1 MESLVDARAAIYTVL
16 GALYRNEG
24 VENDSE
30 AILAVLRAVSESP
43 FAEGINEYTDRMTNA
58 LVEDK
63 GAVAREAH
71 VLFNLPFGDFINS
84 SMSYYHDE
92 RELGMPTIM
101 TKEIMCEAGYIKA
114 DFISVG
120 EDEAGIL
127 FGLSAR
133 LLNDGHADLQ
143 KKLFKEVIEP
153 YIGGFVDA
161 QFNSSR
167 ADFYQECASFLA
179 LFVAFEKSYF
189 EFYLS

>member
-43 FAEGINEYTDRMTNA
+43 FAEGINEYSDRMTNA

-63 GAVAREAH
+63 GSVAREAH

>member
-1 MESLVDARAAIYTVL
+1 MESLVEARAAIYSVL
-16 GALYRNEG
+16 GSLYRNEG
-24 VENDSE
+24 VEKDSE
-30 AILAVLRAVSESP
+30 SILRVLNAVSESP
-43 FAEGINEYTDRMTNA
+43 FAEGVNEYTDRMISA
-58 LVEDK
+58 LQDHKEEVS
-63 GAVAREAH
+63 REAH

-114 DFISVG
+114 DFVSVG

-133 LLNDGHADLQ
+133 LLSDGHSRLQ
-143 KKLFKEVIEP
+143 KQLFREVIEP
-153 YIGGFVDA
+153 YIGGFIDA
-161 QFNSSR
+161 QFNSQR
-167 ADFYQECASFLA
+167 ADFYQECAAFLA
-179 LFVAFEKSYF
+179 LFIAFEKSYF

>member
-43 FAEGINEYTDRMTNA
+43 FAEGINEYSDRMTNA

>member
-1 MESLVDARAAIYTVL
+1 MESLVEARAAIYTVL

-30 AILAVLRAVSESP
+30 AILTVLRAVSESP
-43 FAEGINEYTDRMTNA
+43 FAEGINEYSDRMINA

-63 GAVAREAH
+63 AAVAREAH

-101 TKEIMCEAGYIKA
+101 TKEIMCEAGYVKA
-114 DFISVG
+114 DFVSVG

-133 LLNDGHADLQ
+133 LLYDGYADLQ
-143 KKLFKEVIEP
+143 KKLFQEVIEP
-153 YIGGFVDA
+153 YIGGFIDA
-161 QFNSSR
+161 QFNRSR

>member
-1 MESLVDARAAIYTVL
+1 MESLVEARAGIYTVL
-16 GALYRNEG
+16 GALYQNEG

-30 AILAVLRAVSESP
+30 SILTVLHAVSASP
-43 FAEGINEYTDRMTNA
+43 FAEGINEYTDQMIIA
-58 LVEDK
+58 LRDNKDE
-63 GAVAREAH
+63 VAREAH

-92 RELGMPTIM
+92 RELGMPTVM
-101 TKEIMCEAGYIKA
+101 TKEIMCEAGYVKA
-114 DFISVG
+114 DFVSVG

-133 LLNDGHADLQ
+133 LLKEGHGELQ
-143 KKLFKEVIEP
+143 KKLFQQVIEP
-153 YIGGFVDA
+153 YIGGFIDA

-167 ADFYQECASFLA
+167 TDFYQECASFLA
-179 LFVAFEKSYF
+179 LFIAFEKSYF